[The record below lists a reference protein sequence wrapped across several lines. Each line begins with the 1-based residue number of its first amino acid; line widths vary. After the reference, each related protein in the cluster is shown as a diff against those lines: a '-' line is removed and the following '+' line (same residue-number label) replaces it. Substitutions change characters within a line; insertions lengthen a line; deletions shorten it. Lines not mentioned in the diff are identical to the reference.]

1 MDAGWFA
8 DPTGRAELRWWDGAN
23 WTEHVS
29 TGGQVSTAPLSA
41 AEPPVQGVPQQPEGR
56 GDAGISGELIDG
68 SHAEVSGL
76 GPTQQNSKMLRVGL
90 GEPFLARQGSMV
102 AYQGEVDFAYQ
113 GGGVGRFL
121 KSAVTGEG
129 IETLLAAI
137 EAHVSGELT
146 SFAVTLQPSQL
157 RLADWIYRNSEV
169 VSRKDEEDGSVALSL
184 TMTES
189 AREEL
194 EGRLRG
200 M

>member
-1 MDAGWFA
+1 
-8 DPTGRAELRWWDGAN
+8 
-23 WTEHVS
+23 
-29 TGGQVSTAPLSA
+29 
-41 AEPPVQGVPQQPEGR
+41 
-56 GDAGISGELIDG
+56 
-68 SHAEVSGL
+68 
-76 GPTQQNSKMLRVGL
+76 
-90 GEPFLARQGSMV
+90 
-102 AYQGEVDFAYQ
+102 
-113 GGGVGRFL
+113 
-121 KSAVTGEG
+121 VTGEG

-146 SFAVTLQPSQL
+146 SFAVKLQPSQL

-200 M
+200 RA